1 MVQQVLGGNGGHAV
15 LSDDV
20 SMGANGDVEAVE
32 GAAECNDDDMG
43 TICHEA
49 PKKHLETSL
58 CPSSAVSARGESDD
72 DFVVRFSAAQL
83 KAKIAQA
90 KYEVKLAMDAELL
103 AVRKELVERRYE
115 VLDCAREREKL
126 VAQCASLQKR
136 LDALLQE
143 NKQTLCGTREDLQLE
158 KLLATLDVEKA
169 ARQKMQ
175 QEYGKQR
182 QELLLAQD
190 RVEKLDVQVANYQ
203 KTETVLAQSVAHLQQ
218 RYTIKDQQRAV
229 SVEHAQRELIEK
241 HEQEIA
247 MCREELAIAR
257 RTENMA
263 REQVHEHQKELKALR
278 DNAPQVSQSAHH
290 VVSGEYQLQDK
301 VARLEIENAE
311 LQRKEEQVQQ
321 ANAQL
326 RSQLS
331 AQLEEL
337 SSLRHE
343 KEGLQ
348 RDNKELGEIA
358 SDLMQ
363 MAERQYAETV
373 KRGIPPAVSTHST
386 LVDTTG
392 MTHEEDGIFLQ
403 KRKKRLR
410 LSLG

>member
-1 MVQQVLGGNGGHAV
+1 MVQQVLRGNGGDAV

-43 TICHEA
+43 TLGSEA
-49 PKKHLETSL
+49 PKQHLETSF
-58 CPSSAVSARGESDD
+58 CPSSAGSASGESDD

-103 AVRKELVERRYE
+103 AVRKELVEQRYE
-115 VLDCAREREKL
+115 VLDCVREREKV
-126 VAQCASLQKR
+126 VAQCEALQKR

-143 NKQTLCGTREDLQLE
+143 NKQMLCGTREDLQLE

-175 QEYGKQR
+175 QDYEKQR

-190 RVEKLDVQVANYQ
+190 RVQKLDVQVANYQ

-229 SVEHAQRELIEK
+229 SVEHTQRELTEK

-263 REQVHEHQKELKALR
+263 REQVQELQKELKALR
-278 DNAPQVSQSAHH
+278 DNAPQVSQSADH
-290 VVSGEYQLQDK
+290 VELQDK

-311 LQRKEEQVQQ
+311 LQRKEVQVQK

-343 KEGLQ
+343 KEELQ

-358 SDLMQ
+358 SDLMK

-373 KRGIPPAVSTHST
+373 KRGFPPAVSTHNT
-386 LVDTTG
+386 LVDATG